1 MCSHSIH
8 ALNRKWF
15 ALCIFLLC
23 FECFMCWWHFFF
35 FIILLF
41 SSLESTQVMH
51 IFVRWAD
58 DDDVFLSEIPLYCGE
73 FGCINIPGRY
83 LTSCRTNNILFR
95 LKWLLGGKGGFLGC
109 FPHINIPHTKHT
121 NKWSFFVWVFHHPK
135 NRKQTKKKTD
145 EILSFMPFCHVHHS
159 LTQTY
164 NAQMRFRWTNLV
176 SFGHSCEIISQNI
189 TCFPVANWLC
199 FLSFDSIMVDA
210 LVQRKVEM
218 VLQHTRRRKKRHQN
232 ICRHI

>member
-1 MCSHSIH
+1 MMTFFCLRFHFIVVN
-8 ALNRKWF
+8 LVV
-15 ALCIFLLC
+15 LIFP
-23 FECFMCWWHFFF
+23 EGIWHLAEQ
-35 FIILLF
+35 IIYY
-41 SSLESTQVMH
+41 
-51 IFVRWAD
+51 FVWNG
-58 DDDVFLSEIPLYCGE
+58 FWG
-73 FGCINIPGRY
+73 
-83 LTSCRTNNILFR
+83 
-95 LKWLLGGKGGFLGC
+95 GGKGGFLGC